1 MVRKI
6 CDKCMGNGYR
16 RIWKDQ
22 YEKEKITIQCAKCN
36 QQERQMKN
44 LVMMIMVLALTSCS
58 EVLLISSIGGTVVSQ
73 SPAIKAYNGVDA
85 LTIMKTKKDI
95 KKHVYDKL
103 KGENDR

>member
-1 MVRKI
+1 
-6 CDKCMGNGYR
+6 
-16 RIWKDQ
+16 
-22 YEKEKITIQCAKCN
+22 
-36 QQERQMKN
+36 MKN
-44 LVMMIMVLALTSCS
+44 LIMIVIILVLTSCS